1 MNEENDQIVIHD
13 ADDLG
18 RVLKRT
24 RKDAMVSQSKLAKD
38 AGVTIRSITHWE
50 NGTRKM
56 SLYSAEKVFRALK
69 KKLVIG

>member
-1 MNEENDQIVIHD
+1 MNEENDRIVIHN

-18 RVLKRT
+18 RVLKIA
-24 RKDAMVSQSKLAKD
+24 RKDAGISQSKLAKD

>member
-1 MNEENDQIVIHD
+1 MSEENDQIIIHN
-13 ADDLG
+13 ADDLIG
-18 RVLKRT
+18 ALKRA
-24 RKDAMVSQSKLAKD
+24 RKDSGISQSQLAKE

-56 SLYSAEKVFRALK
+56 SLCSAEKVFRALK

>member
-1 MNEENDQIVIHD
+1 MSEENDQIIIHN

-24 RKDAMVSQSKLAKD
+24 RKDSGFSQSKLAKD

-56 SLYSAEKVFRALK
+56 SLYSAEKVVRALK

>member
-1 MNEENDQIVIHD
+1 MNEGNDQIVIHD

-18 RVLKRT
+18 RVLKRA
-24 RKDAMVSQSKLAKD
+24 RKDAGVSQSKLAIA

>member
-1 MNEENDQIVIHD
+1 MNEGNDQIVIHD

-18 RVLKRT
+18 RVLKRA
-24 RKDAMVSQSKLAKD
+24 RKDAGVSQSKLAKA

>member
-1 MNEENDQIVIHD
+1 MSEENDQIIIHN

-24 RKDAMVSQSKLAKD
+24 RKDSGFSQSKLAKD

>member
-1 MNEENDQIVIHD
+1 MSEENDQIVIHD
-13 ADDLG
+13 ANDLG

-24 RKDAMVSQSKLAKD
+24 RKDARVSQSKLAKE

-56 SLYSAEKVFRALK
+56 SLCSAEKVFRALK

>member
-1 MNEENDQIVIHD
+1 MNEENGQIVIHD

-18 RVLKRT
+18 RVLKRA
-24 RKDAMVSQSKLAKD
+24 RKDAGVSQSKLAKD